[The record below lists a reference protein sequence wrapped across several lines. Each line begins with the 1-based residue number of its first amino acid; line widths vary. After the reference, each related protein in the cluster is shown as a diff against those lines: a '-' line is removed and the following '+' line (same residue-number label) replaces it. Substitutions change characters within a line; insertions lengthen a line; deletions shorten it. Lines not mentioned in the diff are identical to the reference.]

1 MEILIIMEY
10 NKEVNCFVSNFTKEL
25 INDSTNVTSKYS
37 EPTQGDS
44 GKDPSKAPDS
54 SAKINN

>member
-1 MEILIIMEY
+1 MEY

-25 INDSTNVTSKYS
+25 INDSTDVTSKYS